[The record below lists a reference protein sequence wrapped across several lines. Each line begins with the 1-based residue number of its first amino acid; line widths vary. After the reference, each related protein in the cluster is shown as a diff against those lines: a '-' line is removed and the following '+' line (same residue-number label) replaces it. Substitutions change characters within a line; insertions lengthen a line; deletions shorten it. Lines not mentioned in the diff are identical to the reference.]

1 MLLVTFLRFELN
13 LPYGKIALLLNRL
26 FNAGI
31 SEGSVVAY
39 VKRMAQLLG
48 SEYESIK
55 SAIREENL
63 CVDETGKRIAGENLL
78 LRYSLAARQCSIT
91 PLRAAK
97 RVAIEVLGED
107 YEHTTVSDFYS
118 AYNLTPGKKQRC
130 SLAC

>member
-78 LRYSLAARQCSIT
+78 LGYSLAARQCSIT
-91 PLRAAK
+91 PLRAGGAG
-97 RVAIEVLGED
+97 L
-107 YEHTTVSDFYS
+107 
-118 AYNLTPGKKQRC
+118 P
-130 SLAC
+130 